1 MARSKDD
8 EKRKQAYLSYKKN
21 RNVAKVSEETGIS
34 ATSLHRWKDEENW
47 DNKLVVGQ
55 QKFSAFLDVMKQAET
70 NELLKDD
77 LKNFQLLD
85 TLESIVAEKV
95 YFEEIVP
102 TNWNDIIS
110 TIRFVVEQKRLIL
123 GKPTAHTVKDI
134 NVRVSSL
141 SESELD
147 TDIERTKRAIAT
159 AATGE
164 GSQIS
169 T

>member
-1 MARSKDD
+1 MARTKDS
-8 EKRKQAYLSYKKN
+8 EKHKQAYLLYKKSKN
-21 RNVAKVSEETGIS
+21 LVKVSEELEIS
-34 ATSLHRWKDEENW
+34 ESSVRKWKDEEDW
-47 DNKLVVGQ
+47 DNKIAVGQ
-55 QKFSAFLDVMKQAET
+55 EKFSAFLKVMKDAED
-70 NELLKDD
+70 NEILKSDLKDFR
-77 LKNFQLLD
+77 LLEQL
-85 TLESIVAEKV
+85 EAIVAEKI

-110 TIRFVVEQKRLIL
+110 TYRFVVEQKRLIQ

-134 NVRVSSL
+134 NVRVGSL

-147 TDIERTKRAIAT
+147 TDIKRTQRAIAV

-164 GSQIS
+164 S